1 MTLDQMIR
9 SILLISA
16 LGAASA
22 CLAQTLPA
30 TDKVTDRH
38 VHLMSPRMIKLF
50 KDVSIPFS
58 RPDADY
64 SDISVLQER
73 LGTKRIHLLSMAYL
87 YGHPEFGK
95 VENEADLVRAE
106 NDYVAAARKTA
117 GKHTRF
123 YCGVNP
129 LRDYALEE
137 VKRCSERLKADG
149 IKLHFNASQVYL
161 TVPEHVARVRPIFE
175 FAASEKLPI
184 VLHFDNTHRRFGE
197 PDVKI
202 LASQILAPLKPIRL
216 QIAHFG
222 TSGGFNSRTRAV
234 IEAFIAEFGKNRDIA
249 KHKIYFD
256 ISAVAL
262 DKDSEGVPKLT
273 DEQFG
278 ELAALIRRLGTH
290 RIVFGTDYPLY
301 SVPQYLNIL
310 KSRVRLTDKEI
321 RKILSN

>member
-1 MTLDQMIR
+1 MNVNPMFR
-9 SILLISA
+9 SIVLSSILF
-16 LGAASA
+16 AAA
-22 CLAQTLPA
+22 CYSQGVPPSVQ
-30 TDKVTDRH
+30 VTDRH

-64 SDISVLQER
+64 SDIAILQER
-73 LGTKRIHLLSMAYL
+73 VGTKQIYLLSMAYL

-106 NDYVAAARKTA
+106 NDYVAAARNTA
-117 GKHTRF
+117 GKRTRF

-129 LRDYALEE
+129 LRDYALTE
-137 VKRCSERLKADG
+137 VRRCRETLKADG

-161 TVPEHVARVRPIFE
+161 TVPEHVAKVKPIFE

-184 VLHFDNTHRRFGE
+184 ALHFDNSHRKFGE

-202 LASQILAPLKPIRL
+202 LVSQILAPLKPIRL

-222 TSGGFNSRTRAV
+222 TSGGFNARTREV
-234 IEAFIAEFGKNRDIA
+234 IEAFISEFGSNKDLAR
-249 KHKIYFD
+249 HKIYFD

-273 DEQFG
+273 DEQFA
-278 ELAALIRRLGTH
+278 ELAALIRKLGTH

-301 SVPQYLNIL
+301 SVPQYLSIL
-310 KSRVRLTDKEI
+310 KTRVGLTEKEI
-321 RKILSN
+321 RKILQN